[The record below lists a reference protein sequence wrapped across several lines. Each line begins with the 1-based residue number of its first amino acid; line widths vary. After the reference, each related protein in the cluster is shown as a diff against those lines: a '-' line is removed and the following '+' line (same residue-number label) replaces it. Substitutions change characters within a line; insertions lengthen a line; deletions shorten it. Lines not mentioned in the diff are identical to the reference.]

1 MWMAGDGKMGVQ
13 LDVRRDG
20 YAGRLEVIEGPT
32 GRRRWSEAEKARIA
46 AESLLPGV
54 RVAEVARRHGV
65 TRWQV
70 YDWRKQLRQGRLALP
85 DSVASAP
92 AFAALVVEEEDPP
105 ARPAKACIEIVVGDV
120 VIRAEPGVDGGHL
133 SQVIR
138 AVRAA
143 A

>member
-1 MWMAGDGKMGVQ
+1 MGVQ

-32 GRRRWSEAEKARIA
+32 GRRRRSEAERARIA
-46 AESLLPGV
+46 AESLLPGML
-54 RVAEVARRHGV
+54 VAEVARRHGV

-92 AFAALVVEEEDPP
+92 GFAALVVEEAPP
-105 ARPAKACIEIVVGDV
+105 PRPAQACIEIVVGDV
-120 VIRAEPGVDGGHL
+120 VIRAEAGVDGGHL
-133 SQVIR
+133 SRVIR

>member
-1 MWMAGDGKMGVQ
+1 M
-13 LDVRRDG
+13 DVPMDG

-32 GRRRWSEAEKARIA
+32 GRRRRSEAERARIA

-85 DSVASAP
+85 DRVASAP
-92 AFAALVVEEEDPP
+92 AFAALVVEEAPLSRP
-105 ARPAKACIEIVVGDV
+105 ARACIEIVVGEV

-133 SQVIR
+133 SRVIR

-143 A
+143 S